1 MWYRFI
7 ECIFY
12 FKHGVSM
19 WSESP
24 VWHSSD
30 FLRKRSLSSVFLSES
45 ESSNTSN
52 SCLFLKESCSNR
64 SWNITDYRKF
74 KKTYNLQTVLR
85 LRYFI
90 AQLCLTRLLIN
101 DSGVRFW
108 RCLSSSFR
116 IQVVIDINTCHLFV
130 LVPVTKKHPVDGK
143 SCSNIPQTYFVW

>member
-1 MWYRFI
+1 MKW
-7 ECIFY
+7 
-12 FKHGVSM
+12 K
-19 WSESP
+19 
-24 VWHSSD
+24 
-30 FLRKRSLSSVFLSES
+30 
-45 ESSNTSN
+45 
-52 SCLFLKESCSNR
+52 SCLALKWFPQKKVTIICFLERIWKLKHFNLVLVFKG
-64 SWNITDYRKF
+64 IVFKQLLKYYRLQKIQ
-74 KKTYNLQTVLR
+74 KTYNLQTVLR

-143 SCSNIPQTYFVW
+143 SCSNIPQTCFVW